1 MMSYHEKLNLNERI
15 KNIKEKDIYIKIFKL
30 SEKDINKYMTINN
43 NGIFFDIN
51 LLNVSTLKKI
61 KILLDKHDSEKSD
74 SDLTSLKYTNYSSE
88 NISENLQLSTKE
100 KNLIR
105 KIKKK

>member
-1 MMSYHEKLNLNERI
+1 MMSYHDKLNLNERI
-15 KNIKEKDIYIKIFKL
+15 KNIKEKDIYIKIYKL
-30 SEKDINKYMTINN
+30 SEKDIKKNITINN

-51 LLNVSTLKKI
+51 LLNVGTLKKI
-61 KILLDKHDSEKSD
+61 KILLDKHDSEKSE
-74 SDLTSLKYTNYSSE
+74 SELTSLKYTNYSSE